1 MVIFILP
8 SIAMAGIATGIV
20 ITCSKGLPNVNS
32 LLAYKPVE
40 TTRMY
45 ASDGDLI
52 AELYEENRTWV
63 PLSVIPENLIKAVM
77 AIEDDQFFTHSGISF
92 KGLGRALFAN
102 LEGNEISQGGSTITM
117 QLAKNLFLSSEQ
129 TYKRKVKQML
139 LSLEIERH
147 FTKEEII
154 ELYLNQIPFGSGAF
168 GVEAASE
175 IYFGKSVS
183 KLNLK
188 EAALLAGLPQAP
200 SLYSPYVNM
209 EAARNRRNLV
219 LLRMKELG
227 YITTL
232 EAKEAMA
239 SPVSVIDYKPIGF
252 KGFKSPY
259 FSTYCL
265 HELVKKYGSEKI
277 YRGGLRVY
285 STLDSKLQNYGQDCV
300 RWGVDCGISG
310 YAYCDQGALVC
321 IENKTG
327 YIRAMVG
334 GYEYKQND
342 QFNRAW
348 QAKRQPG
355 SSFKIFVYTAALERG
370 YTPDSTCY
378 DSPVTFTTPG
388 GESYS
393 PMNSDHKFYGA
404 ISLRDAIRWSRNVV
418 AVKTIDDVGIDT
430 VINYA
435 HKMGIKEKL
444 PPVLS
449 LALGS
454 ATVSPLEMAS
464 AVSVIPDMGIKIEP
478 TTIIKI
484 VDSDGNIIEDNS
496 RPRGE
501 EILSIDTAFNMAQML
516 KGAVESGTGTN
527 ARIDRPAAGK
537 TGTTSDFKDAW
548 FVGFTPDYTASV
560 WVGRDDNQSMN
571 HVYGGDYPAM
581 IWSRFMLYA
590 HRGLK
595 VRDFEFPSGKFVKV
609 KICSISGLLPGR
621 NCPEADH
628 MFEPGTEPSIT
639 CTMTH
644 RKNMSNY
651 SESGGNTTDDGSK
664 KNTGS
669 SNSGKIDDTVVDGV
683 VLPPDE

>member
-1 MVIFILP
+1 MVIIILP
-8 SIAMAGIATGIV
+8 SIAMAGLATGIV
-20 ITCSKGLPNVNS
+20 VTCSKGLPNINS
-32 LLAYKPVE
+32 LLEYKPVE
-40 TTRMY
+40 TTRVY
-45 ASDGDLI
+45 SSDGDLI

-63 PLSVIPENLIKAVM
+63 PLSVIPKNLINALL
-77 AIEDDQFFTHSGISF
+77 AIEDDQFFTHRGISF

-129 TYKRKVKQML
+129 TYKRKIKQML
-139 LSLEIERH
+139 LSLEIERR
-147 FTKEEII
+147 FTKEEIL

-175 IYFGKSVS
+175 IYFGKPVS
-183 KLNLK
+183 KINLK

-209 EAARNRRNLV
+209 EASRKRRNLV

-227 YITTL
+227 FITTL
-232 EAKEAMA
+232 EAKESIA
-239 SPVSVIDYKPIGF
+239 SPVKVIDYKPIGF

-277 YRGGLRVY
+277 YRGGLKVY
-285 STLDSKLQNYGQDCV
+285 STLDSKIQKYGQDCV
-300 RWGVDCGISG
+300 RWGVDYGING

-321 IENKTG
+321 IENRTG

-370 YTPDSTCY
+370 FTPDSTCY

-418 AVKTIDDVGIDT
+418 AVKTIEEIGIDT
-430 VINYA
+430 VIDYA

-484 VDSDGNIIEDNS
+484 VDSDGNIVEDNS
-496 RPRGE
+496 RPRGK
-501 EILSIDTAFNMAQML
+501 EILSVDTAFNMAHML

-548 FVGFTPDYTASV
+548 FVGFTTDYTTSV
-560 WVGRDDNQSMN
+560 WIGRDDNRSMN

-590 HRGLK
+590 HRGMK
-595 VRDFEFPSGKFVKV
+595 ARDFELPSGKFVKIKV
-609 KICSISGLLPGR
+609 CSISGLLPGR

-628 MFEPGTEPSIT
+628 MFEPGNEPAIT
-639 CTMTH
+639 CSMTH

-651 SESGGNTTDDGSK
+651 TENETTGNSRKTTVPG
-664 KNTGS
+664 
-669 SNSGKIDDTVVDGV
+669 NSGKIDDTVIDGV